1 MLFAWTEVIE
11 RSIDASVCFS
21 LVPFSPPTSL
31 VTLHPGLLDDL
42 DWAFAPPPCYA
53 ALELGR
59 STAQSH
65 DGRN

>member
-1 MLFAWTEVIE
+1 MPFAWTEVIE
-11 RSIDASVCFS
+11 RSTDASVCFS
-21 LVPFSPPTSL
+21 LVPSSPPTSS

-42 DWAFAPPPCYA
+42 DWPFTPLPCYA
-53 ALELGR
+53 VLELGR